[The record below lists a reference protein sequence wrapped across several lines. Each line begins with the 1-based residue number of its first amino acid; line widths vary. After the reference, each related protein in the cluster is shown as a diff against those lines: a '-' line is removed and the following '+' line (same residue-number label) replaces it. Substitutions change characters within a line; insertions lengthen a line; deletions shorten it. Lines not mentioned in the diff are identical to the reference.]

1 MTRPTLNVLLQQA
14 QDAAVDQSEAS
25 QNRIAPG
32 KSPALT
38 RPRSYASPMDVDDT
52 HLGYDSPLMHVAPG
66 TRRTMWSIP
75 PLAVTHVPI
84 NTLKTSATPAT
95 TQASQIQGAGTKSG
109 VVASNVWAPLP
120 NLELSLTVNGPVNM
134 SATLPVQ
141 STSPADSVQFAFYRR
156 GQPLSQI
163 FSHTTHANV
172 NTPTITTLAFTDPSP
187 LTHSPLNSETY
198 QVWWKGASG
207 NVSSPGVGRSFFVTS
222 LIPQ

>member
-14 QDAAVDQSEAS
+14 QDAAIDQSEAS

-32 KSPALT
+32 KSPSLT

-52 HLGYDSPLMHVAPG
+52 HLGYESPLMHVAPG
-66 TRRTMWSIP
+66 TRRAMWSVP
-75 PLAVTHVPI
+75 PLAVTHVPV
-84 NTLKTSATPAT
+84 NTLKSSAVPVT

-134 SATLPVQ
+134 SATVPLQSTISSDPVQ
-141 STSPADSVQFAFYRR
+141 LAFYRR

-163 FSHTTHANV
+163 FVSTTHA
-172 NTPTITTLAFTDPSP
+172 TPNSPTMHSVSFTDPSVY
-187 LTHSPLNSETY
+187 THSPLNNETY